1 MTDKAMKR
9 SISSLSRCGS
19 KPSTRRQTDDAMHD
33 ARWFVPY
40 LPSDNL
46 VTGPDQWKA
55 TEVNNESLS
64 ELLRLG
70 DEEFVR
76 ELKQNDALHTLLVSY
91 LKHRRRQH
99 EPLPS
104 TDAEIAAMSY
114 TSQDQELSR
123 RIFMVFYRTAVL
135 FTECRDLDELLA
147 TVEERQMLSA
157 ANLIDLAS
165 IYAEDNSSL
174 CREIVLT
181 SFMMR
186 PKLSVELVERAS
198 TSTETLVLLAD
209 SLESHSLDDPTS
221 SEVENVLLQLWDM
234 AESLSALA
242 SISPEFAK
250 LFVKG
255 AGTAFFSSLGRINE
269 ANIYG
274 KSFGRIQHIAQST
287 YDALA
292 NSLFCILEGA
302 FLNERISE
310 KSDPFEEGEKL
321 TATLLAVCCAGEGSD
336 CSTLHLMEK
345 RFGFSRKLAEARSRG
360 LLNLDD
366 IQHGY
371 LMTILGVAKIQQEQ
385 LLSMNPLVQ
394 QMKQA
399 LPDHREEFLEAC
411 LNEYGNRADEAIMHI
426 LEGSLPRKL
435 LRQLNVQNAVSDPPA
450 VAANPSRNTVKEDPL
465 AWKPKKRVEDESAR
479 LLDHKNELEKDRIM
493 VYAETVE
500 YEDEYDDSF
509 DALNEVGVQD
519 VEGEAPEYVRIQPGS
534 STKGLKKFYAKDGK
548 VYHRPIEGGEEILA
562 EDVSQASELVAQ
574 QEAVKAKQIHGL
586 GPGGNKAEFPVS
598 KVEVG
603 GKTDQPQQ
611 RTMSHARKEKHKSTT
626 ANHNR
631 RSGFLKKMSK
641 GMQ

>member
-1 MTDKAMKR
+1 
-9 SISSLSRCGS
+9 
-19 KPSTRRQTDDAMHD
+19 
-33 ARWFVPY
+33 
-40 LPSDNL
+40 
-46 VTGPDQWKA
+46 
-55 TEVNNESLS
+55 
-64 ELLRLG
+64 
-70 DEEFVR
+70 
-76 ELKQNDALHTLLVSY
+76 
-91 LKHRRRQH
+91 
-99 EPLPS
+99 
-104 TDAEIAAMSY
+104 MSY

-135 FTECRDLDELLA
+135 NTECCDLHELLP

-165 IYAEDNSSL
+165 IYAEDNISL

-186 PKLSVELVERAS
+186 PKLNVELAECAS
-198 TSTETLVLLAD
+198 TSAEILVLLAD
-209 SLESHSLDDPTS
+209 SLESHSLDDPQS
-221 SEVENVLLQLWDM
+221 SEVEKVLLQLWDM

-255 AGTAFFSSLGRINE
+255 AGTDFFSTLGRINE
-269 ANIYG
+269 ADIHG
-274 KSFGRIQHIAQST
+274 RSFGRIQHIAQST

-292 NSLFCILEGA
+292 KSLFCILEGA
-302 FLNERISE
+302 FLNPSVNE
-310 KSDPFEEGEKL
+310 KSDPIEEGEKL

-336 CSTLHLMEK
+336 CRTLHQLEK
-345 RFGFSRKLAEARSRG
+345 RFGFSRKLAEARSQG

-371 LMTILGVAKIQQEQ
+371 LMTILGVSKIQQEQ

-399 LPDHREEFLEAC
+399 LPDHHEEFLEAC

-435 LRQLNVQNAVSDPPA
+435 LRQLKVQDSVPDYPT
-450 VAANPSRNTVKEDPL
+450 VATNHSHTKIKEDLL
-465 AWKPKKRVEDESAR
+465 AWKPRKRVEDESAR
-479 LLDHKNELEKDRIM
+479 LLDHKNELEKDRIL
-493 VYAETVE
+493 VYAEAVE

-519 VEGEAPEYVRIQPGS
+519 VEGEAPEYVGIQPGS
-534 STKGLKKFYAKDGK
+534 SRKGLKKFYTKDGK

-562 EDVSQASELVAQ
+562 ENVSQASEFVAK
-574 QEAVKAKQIHGL
+574 QEADKAKQIHGL

-598 KVEVG
+598 KVEAG

-631 RSGFLKKMSK
+631 RTGFLKKMSK
-641 GMQ
+641 GM